1 MLINSVDLL
10 ADAKAKG
17 YAVVAANYFDMLSA
31 RTLTA
36 AAEEINS
43 PLILAFAQVHHDTG
57 VLSLEEAALIG
68 KFYAERSSAP
78 VVLHLDHGTDEA
90 FIERA
95 MALGFS
101 SVMLDASMDPYEENV
116 RRTKAVV
123 TMAHALGLSVEAE
136 IGHVGT
142 GENYNSTADSDSVYT
157 TVSDARSFAGQT
169 GVDSLAV
176 SIGTAHGVYK
186 NNARPEIQ
194 FDLLHEI
201 AAAVSI
207 PLVLHGGSGTGDEN
221 LSRCAHEG
229 ISKINVF
236 TDFMRGAM
244 KQVKAESPA
253 EYFALRS
260 AAAAGMRQT
269 LLHYIRLFS

>member
-1 MLINSVDLL
+1 MLVNSVQML

-31 RTLTA
+31 QTLVA
-36 AAEEINS
+36 AAEERKS
-43 PLILAFAQVHHDTG
+43 PLILAFAQVHADTG

-68 KFYAERSSAP
+68 KYYAGKSSAP

-90 FIERA
+90 FLERA

-101 SVMLDASMDPYEENV
+101 SVMLDASMDPFEVNV
-116 RRTKAVV
+116 RRTRAVAYE
-123 TMAHALGLSVEAE
+123 AHRLGLSVEAE

-142 GENYNSTADSDSVYT
+142 GESYNSMEDSDSVYT
-157 TVSDARSFAGQT
+157 TVEEAKAFAERT
-169 GVDSLAV
+169 GVDSLAISV
-176 SIGTAHGVYK
+176 GTAHGVYK
-186 NNARPEIQ
+186 NNVRPEIQ
-194 FDLLHEI
+194 FGRLHEI
-201 AAAVSI
+201 AGAVPV

-236 TDFMRGAM
+236 TDFLRGAM
-244 KQVKAESPA
+244 QRVNADSPA
-253 EYFALRS
+253 DYFALRG
-260 AAAAGMRQT
+260 AAAAGIRET
-269 LLHYIRLFS
+269 LLHYIQLFS

>member
-36 AAEEINS
+36 AAEEINN

-123 TMAHALGLSVEAE
+123 TMAHARGLSVEAE

-186 NNARPEIQ
+186 NNARVLTGALDALGIWYTGGKNAPYIWLRCPEGMGSWEF
-194 FDLLHEI
+194 FDLLLHEI
-201 AAAVSI
+201 QVI
-207 PLVLHGGSGTGDEN
+207 GTPG
-221 LSRCAHEG
+221 EG
-229 ISKINVF
+229 F
-236 TDFMRGAM
+236 GACG
-244 KQVKAESPA
+244 EGFFRFSTFGSPA
-253 EYFALRS
+253 DTL
-260 AAAAGMRQT
+260 AAAARLRE
-269 LLHYIRLFS
+269 LLG

>member
-1 MLINSVDLL
+1 MLVNSVKML
-10 ADAKAKG
+10 ADAKANR

-31 RTLTA
+31 RTLVT
-36 AAEEINS
+36 AAEECGS

-57 VLSLEEAALIG
+57 ILSLEEAAMIG
-68 KFYAERSSAP
+68 KYYAEKASTP

-101 SVMLDASMDPYEENV
+101 SVMLDASMDPFEENV
-116 RRTKAVV
+116 RRTRAVAAD
-123 TMAHALGLSVEAE
+123 AHKRGLSVEAE

-142 GENYNSTADSDSVYT
+142 GESYNGMNDSDSVYT
-157 TVSDARSFAGQT
+157 TVSDARLFADQT
-169 GVDSLAV
+169 GVDSLAISV
-176 SIGTAHGVYK
+176 GTAHGVYK
-186 NNARPEIQ
+186 NNVRPEIQ
-194 FDLLHEI
+194 FGLLHEI
-201 AAAVSI
+201 AAAVPI

-236 TDFMRGAM
+236 TDFLRGAM
-244 KQVKAESPA
+244 QKADA
-253 EYFALRS
+253 EAPTDYFALRT
-260 AAAAGMRQT
+260 AAADGIRET
-269 LLHYIRLFS
+269 LIHYIRLFS